1 MGMGIELSLVLGV
14 MGTVWTGSAFSL
26 TPGFSI
32 GGSATGDGSENV
44 LGNLFG
50 VLGMFVFHPSC
61 PVLVRCKIFT
71 ASQEEP
77 VVSKV
82 PTTGLSLMRLS
93 LVTTFM

>member
-14 MGTVWTGSAFSL
+14 MGTVWTGNPFSF

-32 GGSATGDGSENV
+32 GGPTTGVGSENI

-50 VLGMFVFHPSC
+50 VLGMFVFLSC
-61 PVLVRCKIFT
+61 HVLVRYKIFT
-71 ASQEEP
+71 VSQEKP
-77 VVSKV
+77 GVSKV